1 MRARCHR
8 VPGPTRR
15 GPAVPTLLLAFAAS
29 LAADGCGGVGYI
41 GTTAS
46 SFLRHARESDDP
58 NVRYAA
64 FAKLADEGSYSDEEQ
79 KVEAA
84 RQMVA
89 ALESG
94 RESIAT
100 QAVIC
105 RTLGELG
112 RPEALA
118 TVRKA
123 ALDDEQIIRV
133 EACRALGKLGN
144 AEDVATLARI
154 MTTDLSRDCRIAAIE
169 SLAELNPDDARIG
182 VSLVQGM
189 RNPDPAIR
197 AASYA
202 ALREITGEDLGLD
215 VEPWETWAMN
225 AVGGRQKRQRAE
237 DKGQRVKGRG
247 QKTVEGNE

>member
-1 MRARCHR
+1 MRDRSHR
-8 VPGPTRR
+8 VPGPNRR
-15 GPAVPTLLLAFAAS
+15 GRAVPNLLLSIAAALAAS
-29 LAADGCGGVGYI
+29 GCGGVGYI

-64 FAKLADEGSYSDEEQ
+64 FAKLADEGCYTDEEQ
-79 KVEAA
+79 KSEAA

-100 QAVIC
+100 QAVLC
-105 RTLGELG
+105 RTLGALG
-112 RPEALA
+112 QPEALGA
-118 TVRKA
+118 IRKA
-123 ALDDEQIIRV
+123 ALNDEQIIRV

-154 MTTDLSRDCRIAAIE
+154 MTTDLSRDCRVAAIE
-169 SLAELNPDDARIG
+169 ALAELEPNDPRIG

-202 ALREITGEDLGLD
+202 ALRDLTGEDLGLD
-215 VEPWETWAMN
+215 VEPWEALAMKRLDR
-225 AVGGRQKRQRAE
+225 AVGSRQ
-237 DKGQRVKGRG
+237 
-247 QKTVEGNE
+247 